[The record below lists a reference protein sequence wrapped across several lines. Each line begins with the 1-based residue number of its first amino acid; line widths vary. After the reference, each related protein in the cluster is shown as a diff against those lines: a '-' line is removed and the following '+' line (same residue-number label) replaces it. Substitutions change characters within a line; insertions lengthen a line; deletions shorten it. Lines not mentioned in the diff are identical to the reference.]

1 MKIGLIGAGS
11 IARYHLEAYQKNP
24 YAEVCALCDANPQ
37 TAETLAKE
45 FGIPSYCTDY
55 RQILSDPAI
64 DAVDIVTPTFTHKT
78 MVTEALAAGKH
89 VLCEKPPARNVEEA
103 KAICQAAEASDK
115 VLMFA
120 FIKRFSKDIQ
130 FIKDYV
136 DSGAAGEIYYADM
149 ARMLRCSMLGGW
161 FVDKEKSG
169 GGVLID
175 GAIHELDAALYV
187 MGFPKIKSVK
197 GYATRRLSHL
207 PDVMKGVVPNWQSA
221 EKKVY
226 DRTIETLATGQVQ
239 FENDACLNIKA
250 SFVLN
255 TAMEGAYL
263 DLCGTK
269 AGFNIKDGQ
278 LRMVKADE
286 SGYYLEAEPVLTAP
300 SDGFCNEIDHFV
312 DCCKNGTECLVK
324 PWQAVEVMKIISA
337 IYESAETGKEIL
349 F

>member
-11 IARYHLEAYQKNP
+11 IARYHLEAYQKNAQ
-24 YAEVCALCDANPQ
+24 AEVCVLCDANPE
-37 TAETLAKE
+37 TAKALAEE
-45 FGIPSYCTDY
+45 FGIAAFCTDY
-55 RQILSDPAI
+55 RKILEDPAI

-78 MVTEALAAGKH
+78 MVTEALQAGKH
-89 VLCEKPPARNVEEA
+89 VLCEKPPARNVEETR
-103 KAICQAAEASDK
+103 AICQAAEASDK

-130 FIKDYV
+130 FIKSYV

-149 ARMLRCSMLGGW
+149 ARMTRCSMLGGW

-169 GGVLID
+169 GGTLID
-175 GAIHELDAALYV
+175 GAIHELDAALYL

-197 GYATRRLSHL
+197 GFTSHRNSHL

-226 DRTIETLATGQVQ
+226 DRTIETVASGYVQ
-239 FENDACLNIKA
+239 FENEACLYVKA
-250 SFVLN
+250 SFALN
-255 TAMEGAYL
+255 TVKEGIFL

-269 AGFNIKDGQ
+269 AGFNITDGK
-278 LRMVKADE
+278 LKMVTVDD
-286 SGYYLEAEPVLTAP
+286 SGYYMDAEPVLTAP
-300 SDGFCNEIDHFV
+300 CDSFYNEINHFV
-312 DCCKNGTECLVK
+312 DCCLNGTECLVK